1 MDRPLSFVAGA
12 FSYLLDDDTG
22 RAYLSSLDYFR
33 AESGSFAQY
42 GLEPVFFTTSIPQ
55 KAHFGTGLLVAKVG
69 APRPEPARA

>member
-1 MDRPLSFVAGA
+1 VTRRWCVFLEPFADAN
-12 FSYLLDDDTG
+12 DDTG

-69 APRPEPARA
+69 APRPEPAPA